1 MRVKKYFVSKYQERK
16 EKREKKKKAL
26 EAFAS
31 QSLFFILS
39 SEI

>member
-16 EKREKKKKAL
+16 EKREKKKKAP